1 MSKNKNNKERGIAL
15 IMAMLSLLL
24 VTAVALGMIYMSST
38 EAAIDNN
45 YRDTQVAFFS
55 MRAGLEEARD
65 RIRSNSSNPLPLP
78 TAMPGSAN
86 SIYYI
91 TNPNSSTDTVDP
103 KTFGNAYFD
112 DEFCHE
118 QFASDGITYIAPTTG
133 TCNSNAEAPP
143 STSVASYVASVSPGT
158 VTSAALP
165 FKWVRVTLK
174 QNATFPTAVV
184 DSTQATSVQVCWNA
198 VTQQEVAIT
207 SLGYSSCTAAAS
219 AGLQVEP
226 LYIVTSMAVTPT
238 GSRRIG
244 QYELGAYNILPPAG
258 GLVLDGP
265 NPVFNTPNSNNASI
279 NGLDGSYNSSNANA
293 APALPGC
300 TIPNPAPDVPAI
312 GTDNS
317 TDATN
322 VSNEIFRPNNFTGAG
337 STNPSVDPVNLASGT
352 TWDTPADLNQLISS
366 LGNSATKQCTSGIG
380 GSSCNNISLGSC
392 TSVSSCSPQTTYVNG
407 DFTPSASGGAG
418 TLIVTGT
425 LTINGAFTYDGLILV
440 VGQGAIV
447 ISGGGNGNFYG
458 EMLVAQ
464 TNSSTSP
471 YGTLSTMGSPSFTWK
486 GGGASHM
493 YYNNCWA
500 DYGSSLLY
508 TVVSSREEMY

>member
-1 MSKNKNNKERGIAL
+1 MSKNKNKNNERGIAL

-45 YRDTQVAFFS
+45 YRDTQVAFFA

-65 RIRSNSSNPLPLP
+65 RIRSNALNALTLP
-78 TAMPGSAN
+78 TAMPGSSN

-118 QFASDGITYIAPTTG
+118 QFASDGITYVAPTTG
-133 TCNSNAEAPP
+133 YCNSSAEAPP
-143 STSVASYVASVSPGT
+143 SSSVAAYVASVSPNTG
-158 VTSAALP
+158 TSAALP
-165 FKWVRVTLK
+165 FKWVRITLK

-184 DSTQATSVQVCWNA
+184 DSTQGNSVQVCWNA

-207 SLGYSSCTAAAS
+207 SLGYTSCTAAAS
-219 AGLQVEP
+219 AGLYVEP

-244 QYELGAYNILPPAG
+244 QYELGAYNIAPPAG

-265 NPVFNTPNSNNASI
+265 TPSFNTPHSNNAGI
-279 NGLDGSYNSSNANA
+279 NGNDGSGTPPSLS
-293 APALPGC
+293 GC
-300 TIPNPAPDVPAI
+300 STTSASEPAI
-312 GTDNS
+312 ATDS
-317 TDATN
+317 TADATL
-322 VSNEIFRPNNFTGAG
+322 VGGEIFRPGNFTGAG
-337 STNPSVDPVNLASGT
+337 GSTPSVVSDASVLGSGT
-352 TWDTPADLNQLISS
+352 TWDTPGDLNQLITS
-366 LGNSATKQCTSGIG
+366 LGDSATKQCNSGIG
-380 GSSCNNISLGSC
+380 GSSCNATTLG
-392 TSVSSCSPQTTYVNG
+392 TTAAPQTTYING
-407 DFTPSASGGAG
+407 DFSPSASSGAG

-447 ISGGGNGNFYG
+447 INGGGNGQFYG
-458 EMLVAQ
+458 EMLVAR

-471 YGTLSTMGSPSFTWK
+471 YSQLSTMGSPSFTWN
-486 GGGASHM
+486 GGGKSSM
-493 YYNNCWA
+493 YYNSCWA
-500 DYGSSLLY
+500 DYGNSLLY